1 MPQYRIFWAEHTR
14 FSTTADAM
22 ARNRFNNLRTYFHV
36 NDNSKMLP
44 RNHKAHDKLFKV
56 GPFINA
62 IRDNM
67 RGIKVRSVLL

>member
-1 MPQYRIFWAEHTR
+1 MPQYRIFCAEHTR
-14 FSTTADAM
+14 FSTMADAM
-22 ARNRFNNLRTYFHV
+22 ARNRFDNFRTYFHG

-44 RNHKAHDKLFKV
+44 RNHEAHNKLFKV

-67 RGIKVRSVLL
+67 REIKVRSVLL